1 LMSAN
6 VLTTHNFQISGLNLA
21 RNLLLCSASCSRPF

>member
-1 LMSAN
+1 MSAN

-21 RNLLLCSASCSRPF
+21 RNLLFCSASCIRPF